1 LPLAAATVACRFRL
15 ASGTRHDY
23 AHAEYDGAG
32 RKSDQKAQKPFR
44 PLKNLG
50 KIVSAVMQRLQ
61 VGLAW
66 AQLALHMQQDYLA
79 VIEAHRLKNKQN

>member
-1 LPLAAATVACRFRL
+1 
-15 ASGTRHDY
+15 
-23 AHAEYDGAG
+23 
-32 RKSDQKAQKPFR
+32 
-44 PLKNLG
+44 
-50 KIVSAVMQRLQ
+50 MQRLQ